1 MRSNRVALLKVL
13 SKREQSHA
21 CMFYAEREGLRPE
34 RSKSKQNY
42 NKSTELTEEDDKS
55 TDGTASGEPCLH
67 EFSRGRDTRLT
78 FLPPLYMPP
87 YRGLLYEGSQ
97 GAGFK

>member
-1 MRSNRVALLKVL
+1 MYETINWVYEAERMKDEGWRIRDAPVRSNGVASLKVL

-42 NKSTELTEEDDKS
+42 NKSTEYAEGIEGKELFSLTES
-55 TDGTASGEPCLH
+55 SC
-67 EFSRGRDTRLT
+67 
-78 FLPPLYMPP
+78 
-87 YRGLLYEGSQ
+87 
-97 GAGFK
+97 

>member
-1 MRSNRVALLKVL
+1 MRSNGVASLKIL

-42 NKSTELTEEDDKS
+42 NKSTEDTELAEDRERASLTERMEQLVENHACMS
-55 TDGTASGEPCLH
+55 FRA
-67 EFSRGRDTRLT
+67 
-78 FLPPLYMPP
+78 
-87 YRGLLYEGSQ
+87 
-97 GAGFK
+97 GAIPV

>member
-1 MRSNRVALLKVL
+1 MSDALVRSNRVALLKVL

-42 NKSTELTEEDDKS
+42 NKSTWVGVRLKWRNGS
-55 TDGTASGEPCLH
+55 TQLGKPPGSIGM
-67 EFSRGRDTRLT
+67 
-78 FLPPLYMPP
+78 LP
-87 YRGLLYEGSQ
+87 R
-97 GAGFK
+97 AT